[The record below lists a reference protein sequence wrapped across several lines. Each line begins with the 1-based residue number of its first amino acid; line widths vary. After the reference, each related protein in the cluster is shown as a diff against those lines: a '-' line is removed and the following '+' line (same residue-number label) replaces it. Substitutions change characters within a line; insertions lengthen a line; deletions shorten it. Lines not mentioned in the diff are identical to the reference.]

1 MIAKKNTAVALACSI
16 VAGCISPQGQEQDQT
31 NGTRAMAGMAPDD
44 LIIEGRI
51 ADVQAAINAGKTS
64 CAAVVEAYIKRIETF
79 DQARHMNAV
88 TFKLYDRA
96 REQARIAD
104 TSDARPPL
112 FCTPI
117 LVKDN
122 IDVAGVPTT
131 AGSEM
136 LSDNIPPNNAS
147 IIDRLEA
154 AGAIVLA
161 KTNMAEWAFSA
172 KRTESTSAGVTA
184 NAYNLD
190 YTPAGSSGGTAS
202 GVASSFAIA
211 GLGTDTGNSIRGPS
225 SHLSLVGMRSTHGLI
240 SLDGIVPLVLGSD
253 VVGPMTRTVEDN
265 ARMLSVLV
273 GEGTDYTT
281 ALDIKGLKGA
291 RIGVVR
297 ELTSVEDTDPQVLAL
312 FNGALE
318 DMKSAGAI
326 IVDPAPIPN
335 IKEDLD
341 ASWGCRSFRKD
352 VHEYLTQPG
361 MHAKIN
367 DPMQAFEAGVYA
379 PYTKGAWEWFGKSD
393 VDDPTRADGT
403 PCGDPSANEVR
414 QRIRKDLLIAMD
426 DGQLDALVYP
436 SWRYPPARLDRVEE
450 DYKGDNSQRLAPPSG
465 LPALTVPMGFTY
477 ESLPAGI
484 QFLGRANSEA
494 ELYKLGYGYEQST
507 HHRRPPSACCQPGT
521 LTEARD

>member
-1 MIAKKNTAVALACSI
+1 MIVKKITGLALACCT
-16 VAGCISPQGQEQDQT
+16 ATGCFGPQGQEQNQEAET
-31 NGTRAMAGMAPDD
+31 PMIAGVAPDD
-44 LIIEGRI
+44 LIVEGRI

-64 CAAVVEAYIKRIETF
+64 CAAVVEAYIERIETF
-79 DQARHMNAV
+79 DQASHMNAI

-96 REQARIAD
+96 REQARRVDA
-104 TSDARPPL
+104 SDERPPL

-122 IDVAGVPTT
+122 IDVAGIPTT

-136 LSDNIPPNNAS
+136 LSDNVPPDNAL

-154 AGAIVLA
+154 AGAILLA

-172 KRTESTSAGVTA
+172 KRTESTSAGITA

-202 GVASSFAIA
+202 GVASSFALA

-225 SHLSLVGMRSTHGLI
+225 SHLSLVGMRSTHGLV
-240 SLDGIVPLVLGSD
+240 SLDGIVPLVLSSD
-253 VVGPMTRTVEDN
+253 VVGPITRTVEDN

-273 GEGTDYTT
+273 GDGADYSA
-281 ALDIKGLKGA
+281 ALESEGLKGA

-297 ELTSVEDTDPQVLAL
+297 ELATVEDTDPQVMAL
-312 FNGALE
+312 FNAALE
-318 DMKSAGAI
+318 DMKNAGAI

-335 IKEDLD
+335 IKEDLE

-361 MHAKIN
+361 INAKID
-367 DPMQAFEAGVYA
+367 DPMQAFEAGTYA
-379 PYTKGAWEWFGKSD
+379 PYTQGAWEWFGQAGVD
-393 VDDPTRADGT
+393 VATRADGT
-403 PCGDPSANEVR
+403 PCGDPSQNEVR
-414 QRIRKDLLIAMD
+414 QRIKNDLLTALD
-426 DGQLDALVYP
+426 DSRLDALVYP

-477 ESLPAGI
+477 ENLPAGI
-484 QFLGRANSEA
+484 QFLGRANGEA
-494 ELYKLGYGYEQST
+494 GLYELGYGYEQT
-507 HHRRPPSACCQPGT
+507 TQHRRPPSACCQSQTDAG
-521 LTEARD
+521 D